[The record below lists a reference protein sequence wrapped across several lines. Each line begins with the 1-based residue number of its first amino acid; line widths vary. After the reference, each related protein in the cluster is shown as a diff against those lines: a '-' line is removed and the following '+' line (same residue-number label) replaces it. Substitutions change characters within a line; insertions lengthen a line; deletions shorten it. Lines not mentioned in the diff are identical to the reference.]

1 MIDKLYKEV
10 SFLRDVIQ
18 HVPTRNVNTEDDK
31 EVAIQTATYYFKTCR
46 PIVVGLGKPSEYIQ
60 EYDSL
65 WQELLRLAHG
75 NNSKKSYQKVVG
87 ELYRMTITVS
97 VFSKTLPDLPDQ
109 SAINFTSDEE
119 KIFKTLDKLLPSAA
133 DSYKQCLIDLQ
144 AKTQRLSY
152 RGIASDFREVLRE
165 VLDHLAPDNEVM
177 SDPNYHNDPNQTKP
191 TMTQKVTHILRSRR
205 RSKSQ
210 RSSAEKSIELIEQLF
225 AEVTRSLYTRASLA
239 THLATSKT
247 EVGQI
252 KRFLD
257 TVLFDIL
264 EIK

>member
-18 HVPTRNVNTEDDK
+18 HVRTRDVNTEDDK
-31 EVAIQTATYYFKTCR
+31 EVAIQTSTFYFKTCR
-46 PIVVGLGKPSEYIQ
+46 PFVVELGKSPEYIQ
-60 EYDSL
+60 KYDSL

-87 ELYRMTITVS
+87 EIYRVTIALS
-97 VFSKTLPDLPDQ
+97 VYSKTLPDH

-119 KIFKTLDKLLPSAA
+119 KLFKTLDRLLPSAA

-144 AKTQRLSY
+144 AKTPRLSY

-165 VLDHLAPDNEVM
+165 VLDLLAPDKEVM
-177 SDPNYHNDPNQTKP
+177 SDPNYHNEINQTKP
-191 TMTQKVTHILRSRR
+191 TMTQKVAHILRSRR

-225 AEVTRSLYTRASLA
+225 AEITRSLYTRASLA
-239 THLATSKT
+239 THLETTKT

-257 TVLFDIL
+257 TVLFDLL
-264 EIK
+264 EIKS